1 MPIMIGRR
9 VSHYLIDA
17 PLGRGGMG
25 VVYRAT
31 DTRLRRTVAVKVLPE
46 DAGSPVTRER
56 FLREAQAASALNH
69 PGIITVHDVGHDQG
83 IDFIVME
90 HVEGRTLRA
99 ILDAGR
105 LSVGEA
111 LGYARQAAAALAAA
125 HAAGIVHRDLK
136 PQNLMV
142 TAGGQLKILDFGL
155 AHVESGEADPD
166 SPTMERL
173 TEFGT
178 ILGTPGYMSPE
189 QAESRPM
196 DARTDVFSLGV
207 ILYEMLTGKMPFRG
221 NSAASVL
228 YEIVHRE
235 PEPAVR
241 LRPELS
247 REVTDLLDSMLSK
260 DPQGRF
266 ANGEELL
273 QALSGGYAPRGAARR
288 AEVGLRGRAFVRRHR
303 AWVVA
308 IAILLGAVAG
318 FLWKTRLPRD
328 PVARTPAVP
337 GAATAYDRYL
347 EGLELL
353 KRWDKGDNLDTAIR
367 SFTDAKSLDP
377 SFALAFARLADA
389 QRIRYALTHDKAWL
403 AEAGKNADEA
413 VRLNAGLAP
422 VQVVLGRIQ
431 AMQGSNDLAFA
442 AFERA
447 LSIDA
452 NDAEANQAIA
462 RQYERRGRLK
472 DAEASY
478 RKAISLDSES
488 ISILDSYANFLF
500 RQSRF
505 EEATLQW
512 QAVIR
517 LAPDDAAAFV
527 NLGSSLSEGGKF
539 PEAITM
545 YERAV
550 DLKPNYM
557 AYANL
562 GTAYSRAKR
571 YPDAVKAYKK
581 ALELDD
587 KDWMVWGNLGY
598 VYSWIYGMDARATGA
613 FEHAIKLAEA
623 GRKDNPRDAL
633 LYSDLALYYAK
644 VKKPQLALQRLRTA
658 IALSPDTAEIQAAAA
673 EVYEL
678 AGQRDKGIEF
688 ARKSLELG
696 FPRQRLQRNPEL
708 SRLLADPRMRAVP

>member
-1 MPIMIGRR
+1 MIGRR
-9 VSHYLIDA
+9 VSHYQIDA

-31 DTRLRRTVAVKVLPE
+31 DTRLRRTVALKVLPE
-46 DAGSPVTRER
+46 DAGSPVMRER

-69 PGIITVHDVGHDQG
+69 PGIVTVHDVGHDQG
-83 IDFIVME
+83 VDFIVME

-105 LSVGEA
+105 LAVDEA

-155 AHVESGEADPD
+155 AHVESGEADAD

-173 TEFGT
+173 TAFGT
-178 ILGTPGYMSPE
+178 VLGTPGYMSPE

-247 REVTDLLDSMLSK
+247 REVTDVLDSMLSK
-260 DPQGRF
+260 DPQRRF
-266 ANGEELL
+266 ANGGELL
-273 QALSGGYAPRGAARR
+273 QALSGGYAPSSAARR
-288 AEVGLRGRAFVRRHR
+288 AEVAVRGRAFVRRHQ

-308 IAILLGAVAG
+308 IAILLAAAAG
-318 FLWKTRLPRD
+318 FLWKTRFPNDL
-328 PVARTPAVP
+328 VARTAAVP
-337 GAATAYDRYL
+337 GTAYDRYL
-347 EGLELL
+347 EGLEPL

-367 SFTDAKSLDP
+367 SFGDAVRLDP

-389 QRIRYALTHDKAWL
+389 QRIRYALTHDKVWL
-403 AEAGKNADEA
+403 AEAGKNANEA
-413 VRLNAGLAP
+413 VRLNPGLAP

-431 AMQGSNDLAFA
+431 AMQGNNDLAFA

-462 RQYERRGRLK
+462 RQYERRGRLE

-505 EEATLQW
+505 EDATREW

-539 PEAITM
+539 PEAIAM

-550 DLKPNYM
+550 ALKPNYM

-571 YPDAVKAYKK
+571 YPDAVKAYSK
-581 ALELDD
+581 ALELDN
-587 KDWMVWGNLGY
+587 KDSMVWGNLGY
-598 VYSWIYGMDARATGA
+598 VYSWIHGMEGRATGA

-633 LYSDLALYYAK
+633 LHSDLALYYAK
-644 VKKPQLALQRLRTA
+644 IRQPQLALQRLRTA

>member
-1 MPIMIGRR
+1 MIGRR
-9 VSHYLIDA
+9 VSHYLIEA
-17 PLGRGGMG
+17 PLGHGGMG

-46 DAGSPVTRER
+46 GAGSPVRRER
-56 FLREAQAASALNH
+56 FLLEAQAASALNH
-69 PGIITVHDVGHDQG
+69 PGIVTVHDVGHDQG
-83 IDFIVME
+83 IDYIVME
-90 HVEGRTLRA
+90 HVEGRTLRSIIDTGPLA
-99 ILDAGR
+99 
-105 LSVGEA
+105 VEEA

-155 AHVESGEADPD
+155 AHVESGEADSE

-173 TEFGT
+173 TAFGT
-178 ILGTPGYMSPE
+178 VLGTPGYMSPE
-189 QAESRPM
+189 QAESQPM
-196 DARTDVFSLGV
+196 DARTDIFSLGV

-235 PEPAVR
+235 PVPALR
-241 LRPELS
+241 LRPELG
-247 REVTDLLDSMLSK
+247 REVTDVLDSMLCK
-260 DPQGRF
+260 DPQQRF
-266 ANGEELL
+266 ANGGALL
-273 QALSGGYAPRGAARR
+273 QALSGDYPPSGAARR
-288 AEVGLRGRAFVRRHR
+288 APTGVRGRALVRRHR

-308 IAILLGAVAG
+308 LGILLGALAVAA
-318 FLWKTRLPRD
+318 FLWKTRFPGG
-328 PVARTPAVP
+328 PVASTAAVP

-347 EGLELL
+347 EGLDLV
-353 KRWDKGDNLDTAIR
+353 KRWDKDHNLDAAIR
-367 SFTDAKSLDP
+367 SFGDAAKLDP

-403 AEAGKNADEA
+403 VEAGRNADAA
-413 VRLNAGLAP
+413 VRLNPGLAP

-431 AMQGSNDLAFA
+431 AMRGSNDLAFA

-447 LSIDA
+447 LSIDS

-505 EEATLQW
+505 EDATRQW

-527 NLGSSLSEGGKF
+527 NLGSSLSEGGKI

-550 DLKPNYM
+550 ELKPNYM

-571 YPDAVKAYKK
+571 YPDAVEAYKK
-581 ALELDD
+581 ALDLDD

-598 VYSWIYGMDARATGA
+598 VYSWTRGMEAQAAGA

-633 LYSDLALYYAK
+633 LHSDLALYYAK
-644 VKKPQLALQRLRTA
+644 TGQPQLALRRLRTA
-658 IALSPDTAEIQAAAA
+658 LALSPDTGEIQAAAA

-678 AGQRDKGIEF
+678 AGQRDKGVEF
-688 ARKSLELG
+688 ALKSLELG